1 MAAPTVSAGTAAA
14 ALWDN
19 RRMAPQARFMSIAF
33 IGIALIAGISAA
45 LIWRNAAAPVELA
58 TGAYIHPSRALPD
71 FSLIDHHGQTFGLA
85 QVRGHWSMMFF
96 GYTNCPD
103 FCPTTLT
110 TLAALEKRL
119 RADAAPVRPRV
130 IFMSVDA
137 KRDTPEQLAKYVPYF
152 DPEFIGLTAASQ
164 SDVEAVAAKLGV
176 GVILTPKADGTYSV
190 DHSGAIFVLNP
201 QGKLAAVLTGPFT
214 VDALE
219 SDFRRIVEARG

>member
-1 MAAPTVSAGTAAA
+1 
-14 ALWDN
+14 
-19 RRMAPQARFMSIAF
+19 MSIAF

-45 LIWRNAAAPVELA
+45 LIWRNAAAPAALA
-58 TGAYIHPSRALPD
+58 TGAYIRPNRALPD
-71 FSLIDHHGQTFGLA
+71 FSLIDTRGQTFGLA
-85 QVRGHWSMMFF
+85 QLRGHWSMMFF

-119 RADAAPVRPRV
+119 RAREAPVRPQV

-164 SDVEAVAAKLGV
+164 SDAEAVAAKLGV
-176 GVILTPKADGTYSV
+176 SVIITPKPDGTYTV
-190 DHSGAIFVLNP
+190 DHSGAIFVLSP
-201 QGKLAAVLTGPFT
+201 EGKLAAVLTGPFALS
-214 VDALE
+214 DLE
-219 SDFRRIVEARG
+219 SDFRRIVEGRG